1 MKNNRR
7 IVFDTNALISA
18 AFAQNSV
25 SNQALTL
32 AAVRFEIVVSEATWT
47 ELETRIERPKLF
59 RYFGDLEAQREEV
72 VKTIGRV
79 VKHIVVQSVITDCR
93 DPDDNKFLALAL
105 DSAAEYIVTVD
116 RDLLELHPWRGV
128 HVLSAGDFV
137 RLADTLQAWLCHDQI

>member
-18 AFAQNSV
+18 AFLQNSV

-105 DSAAEYIVTVD
+105 DSAAEYIVTGD

-128 HVLSAGDFV
+128 QVLSTGDFV

>member
-18 AFAQNSV
+18 AFLQNSV

-105 DSAAEYIVTVD
+105 DSAAEYIVTGD
-116 RDLLELHPWRGV
+116 RDLLELHP
-128 HVLSAGDFV
+128 
-137 RLADTLQAWLCHDQI
+137 

>member
-18 AFAQNSV
+18 AFLQNSV

-105 DSAAEYIVTVD
+105 DSAIEYIVTGD
-116 RDLLELHPWRGV
+116 RDLLELHP
-128 HVLSAGDFV
+128 
-137 RLADTLQAWLCHDQI
+137 

>member
-18 AFAQNSV
+18 AFLQNSV

-47 ELETRIERPKLF
+47 ELETRTERPKLF

-105 DSAAEYIVTVD
+105 DSAAEYIVTGD
-116 RDLLELHPWRGV
+116 RDLLELHP
-128 HVLSAGDFV
+128 
-137 RLADTLQAWLCHDQI
+137 

>member
-105 DSAAEYIVTVD
+105 DSAAEYIVTGD

>member
-1 MKNNRR
+1 MKSKRR

-18 AFAQNSV
+18 AILQNSV

-32 AAVRFEIVVSEATWT
+32 AAAQFEIVVSEATWT
-47 ELETRIERPKLF
+47 EFETRIERPKLF
-59 RYFGDLEAQREEV
+59 RYFGNLEAQREEV

-105 DSAAEYIVTVD
+105 DSAAEFIVTGD

-128 HVLSAGDFV
+128 QMLTAGDFV
-137 RLADTLQAWLCHDQI
+137 RVMQGTNQR

>member
-1 MKNNRR
+1 MKSKRR

-18 AFAQNSV
+18 AILQKSV

-32 AAVRFEIVVSEATWT
+32 AAAQFEIVVSEATWS
-47 ELETRIERPKLF
+47 EFETRIERPKLF
-59 RYFGDLEAQREEV
+59 RYFGNLEAQREEV

-105 DSAAEYIVTVD
+105 DSAAEFIVTGD
-116 RDLLELHPWRGV
+116 LDLLELQPWRGIQI
-128 HVLSAGDFV
+128 LTPGDFERV
-137 RLADTLQAWLCHDQI
+137 MRGATRLG

>member
-1 MKNNRR
+1 MRSKRR

-18 AFAQNSV
+18 AILQHSI

-32 AAVRFEIVVSEATWT
+32 AATQFEIVVSEATWT
-47 ELETRIERPKLF
+47 EFETRIERPKLF
-59 RYFGDLEAQREEV
+59 RYFGNLEAQREEV

-79 VKHIVVQSVITDCR
+79 VKHIVVQSVVTDCR

-105 DSAAEYIVTVD
+105 DSAAEFIVTGD

-128 HVLSAGDFV
+128 QVLTAGDFV
-137 RLADTLQAWLCHDQI
+137 RAMRS

>member
-1 MKNNRR
+1 MKSKRR

-18 AFAQNSV
+18 AILQNSV

-32 AAVRFEIVVSEATWT
+32 AAVQFEIVVSAETWS
-47 ELETRIERPKLF
+47 EFETRIERPKLF
-59 RYFGDLEAQREEV
+59 RYFGNLEAQREDV

-105 DSAAEYIVTVD
+105 DSGAEYIVTGD

-128 HVLSAGDFV
+128 QVLTAGDFV
-137 RLADTLQAWLCHDQI
+137 RVMRS